1 MPSGKS
7 SDRWCG
13 TSIRPTQST
22 MVSKKISPPIVGVP
36 VFTRCDCGPSSRIG
50 CPLPCLSRSMEIIP
64 GPSISINMRVHPGDT
79 INVNIREVVKNT
91 NVWVIV
97 IQNWTTG
104 ASFQRT
110 VPYTSTHTTAEWIVE
125 TPLSF
130 GTGGVGL
137 TALPNLGKVHF
148 DSAKANNL
156 GAGLRAKEQIQLVD
170 GKGQVI
176 ATPSAPDAQAD
187 GFYDCTWSTSC

>member
-1 MPSGKS
+1 CVTCSNPLIQSGTRL
-7 SDRWCG
+7 DDNN
-13 TSIRPTQST
+13 T
-22 MVSKKISPPIVGVP
+22 VSATLGAR
-36 VFTRCDCGPSSRIG
+36 TE
-50 CPLPCLSRSMEIIP
+50 LSP
-64 GPSISINMRVHPGDT
+64 GPTISINMRVHPGDT

-91 NVWVIV
+91 NAWVIV

-110 VPYTSTHTTAEWIVE
+110 VPYTSTHATAEWIVE

-148 DSAKANNL
+148 DSAKAHNL
-156 GAGLRAKEQIQLVD
+156 APARRAKEQIQLVD

-176 ATPSAPDAQAD
+176 ATPS
-187 GFYDCTWSTSC
+187 